1 MNQFNDKVVFIT
13 GGSMGIGRSCA
24 IKFAQ
29 QGAKVIITSRRKE
42 EAEEVVEEIIHSK
55 GKCEYF
61 QCDISKTDELIE
73 LFKKIGWKY
82 KAIDISVNNAAI
94 SGQARTLLHEF
105 PDDEWDKVINVN
117 LTGMWSCMK
126 HEIPLLLKNKGGVIV
141 NVSSVG
147 GLQAGK
153 VSAAYTASKHGV
165 IGLTKA
171 AAVEYAPYGI
181 RVNAVCPA
189 FIKTPM
195 ISGDLSN
202 LEDLAKTTIPLQ
214 RCGTPDEV
222 ADVILWLC
230 SEQSSFIN
238 GVALP
243 IDGGMMA

>member
-1 MNQFNDKVVFIT
+1 MNQFKHKIVFIT

-42 EAEEVVEEIIHSK
+42 EAKEVVKEISH
-55 GKCEYF
+55 GEGECEYF

-73 LFKKIGWKY
+73 LFKNIERKY
-82 KAIDISVNNAAI
+82 KTIDISVNNAAI
-94 SGQARTLLHEF
+94 SGQTKTRLHEF
-105 PDDEWDKVINVN
+105 PDDEWNKVINVN

-126 HEIPLLLKNKGGVIV
+126 YEIPLLLKNKGGVIV

-202 LEDLAKTTIPLQ
+202 FEDLAKTTIPLQ

-222 ADVILWLC
+222 ADAILWLC
-230 SEQSSFIN
+230 SAQSSFIN